1 MMKHTISLWIDY
13 MEVFMREDNK
23 MGTAPMLKLIISM
36 SLPAVFSML
45 IQALYN
51 IVDSIFVAQLG
62 EGALTAVSLAF
73 PVQTLIISVAV
84 GTGVGINSLV
94 SRRLGEK
101 RQEEANSAATHGI
114 ILGLLSGIIFAILGF
129 LFTKTFFQAFSDNKA
144 IIDMGYS
151 YTIVVT
157 VLSFGSFIQINVEKA
172 LQATGN
178 MIYPMIFQLVG
189 AITNIILDPIMI
201 FGLFGFPRLE
211 VFGAALATVIG
222 QILAMSLSLYV
233 IFKRSHKVHVTFK
246 KFKFNFKTIKDI
258 YAVGLPSMIMQSIA
272 SVLIVG
278 LNSILIAF
286 SDAAVSVLGV
296 YYKLQSFVF
305 MPVFGLT
312 QGVMPIMGYN
322 FGAKNKHRL
331 LSALKI
337 GSVLAIIIML
347 SGTIL
352 FMAIPDKLL
361 MLFNASEQML
371 ELGTKALRTI
381 SLCFVPAALGIMFST
396 LFQALG
402 QGRKSL
408 YISVL
413 RQLVIILPTAYLLSK
428 IGLNYVWYAFPIAEV
443 FSFAVSTLFL
453 SMIYKNTIKDL

>member
-1 MMKHTISLWIDY
+1 MQ
-13 MEVFMREDNK
+13 ENNK
-23 MGTAPMLKLIISM
+23 MGYAPMLKLIVSM
-36 SLPAVFSML
+36 SLPAMFSML

-84 GTGVGINSLV
+84 GTGIGINSLV

-101 RQEEANSAATHGI
+101 KQEEANSAATHGI
-114 ILGLLSGIIFAILGF
+114 ILGLFSGIIFAILGF
-129 LFTKTFFQAFSDNKA
+129 LFTKSFFQAFSENKA
-144 IIDMGYS
+144 IIDMGYI
-151 YTIVVT
+151 YTTVVT
-157 VLSFGSFIQINVEKA
+157 VLSFGSFVQINVEKS

-222 QILAMSLSLYV
+222 QIFAMLLSLYV
-233 IFKRSHKVHVTFK
+233 LLKKSHGVHVTFK
-246 KFKFNFKTIKDI
+246 NFKLNFKTIKDI
-258 YAVGLPSMIMQSIA
+258 YAVGLPSMIMQSIG

-312 QGVMPIMGYN
+312 QGVMPVMGYN
-322 FGAKNKHRL
+322 YGAKNKHRL

-337 GSVLAIIIML
+337 GSILAIIIML
-347 SGTIL
+347 LGTIL
-352 FMAIPDKLL
+352 FMTIPDRLL

-381 SLCFVPAALGIMFST
+381 SICFVPAALGIMFST

-408 YISVL
+408 YISIL

-428 IGLNYVWYAFPIAEV
+428 IGLYYVWYAFPIAEI
-443 FSFAVSTLFL
+443 FSLVISTLFL
-453 SMIYKNTIKDL
+453 SIIYKNIIKSL

>member
-1 MMKHTISLWIDY
+1 MQ
-13 MEVFMREDNK
+13 ENNK
-23 MGTAPMLKLIISM
+23 MGTAPILKLIVSM
-36 SLPAVFSML
+36 SLPAMFSML

-84 GTGVGINSLV
+84 GTGIGINSLV

-101 RQEEANSAATHGI
+101 RQEEADSAATHGI
-114 ILGLLSGIIFAILGF
+114 ILGLLSGIVFAILGL
-129 LFTKTFFQAFSDNKA
+129 LFTRTFFENFTDNQA
-144 IIDMGYS
+144 IIEMGYS

-157 VLSFGSFIQINVEKA
+157 VLSFASFIQINIEKS

-178 MIYPMIFQLVG
+178 MLYPMMFHLVG

-201 FGLFGFPRLE
+201 FGLFGFPKLG

-222 QILAMSLSLYV
+222 QIFAMLLSLYV
-233 IFKRSHKVHVTFK
+233 LLKKSHGVHVTLK
-246 KFKFNFKTIKDI
+246 KFKLNFKTIKDI

-312 QGVMPIMGYN
+312 QGVMPVMGYN
-322 FGAKNKHRL
+322 YGAKNKHRL

-337 GSVLAIIIML
+337 GSILAIIIML
-347 SGTIL
+347 LGTIL
-352 FMAIPDKLL
+352 FMTIPDRLL
-361 MLFNASEQML
+361 MLFNASEHML

-408 YISVL
+408 YISIL

-428 IGLNYVWYAFPIAEV
+428 IGLYYVWYAFPIAEI
-443 FSFAVSTLFL
+443 VSLVVSVSFL
-453 SMIYKNTIKDL
+453 SIIYKNTIKNL

>member
-1 MMKHTISLWIDY
+1 
-13 MEVFMREDNK
+13 MREDNK
-23 MGTAPMLKLIISM
+23 MGHAPMFSLILSM
-36 SLPAVFSML
+36 SIPAMFSML

-51 IVDSIFVAQLG
+51 IVDSIFVAKLG

-73 PVQTLIISVAV
+73 PVQTLIIAVAV

-114 ILGLLSGIIFAILGF
+114 ILGLLSGVLFAILGV
-129 LFTKTFFQAFSDNKA
+129 LFTRTFFEAFTDNAA
-144 IIDMGYS
+144 IIDMGYQ

-157 VLSFGSFIQINVEKA
+157 VLSFGSFVQINVEKC

-201 FGLFGFPRLE
+201 FGLFGFPKMG

-222 QILAMSLSLYV
+222 QIFAMLLSLYV
-233 IFKRSHKVHVTFK
+233 ILKKSHLVHVTFK
-246 KFKFNFKTIKDI
+246 KFKFNFKIVKDI
-258 YAVGLPSMIMQSIA
+258 YAVGLPSMIMQSIG
-272 SVLIVG
+272 SVLVVG

-286 SDAAVSVLGV
+286 SEAAVSVLGV

-322 FGAKNKHRL
+322 YGAKNKERL

-337 GSVLAIIIML
+337 GIILAIIIITLGM
-347 SGTIL
+347 IV
-352 FMAIPDKLL
+352 FMSIPDKLL
-361 MLFNASEQML
+361 MLFNASDEML

-408 YISVL
+408 YMSVL
-413 RQLVIILPTAYLLSK
+413 RQLVIILPSAYLLSK

-443 FSFAVSTLFL
+443 FSFGVSILFF
-453 SMIYKNTIKDL
+453 SIIYRKTIKSL

>member
-1 MMKHTISLWIDY
+1 MGEIK
-13 MEVFMREDNK
+13 ENK
-23 MGTAPMLKLIISM
+23 MGSAPMLKLIISM
-36 SLPAVFSML
+36 SVPAMFSML
-45 IQALYN
+45 IQSLYN

-62 EGALTAVSLAF
+62 EGALTSVSLAF
-73 PVQTLIISVAV
+73 PIQTLIISVAV
-84 GTGVGINSLV
+84 GTGIGINSLV

-114 ILGLLSGIIFAILGF
+114 ILGLFSGIIFAILGV
-129 LFTKTFFQAFSDNKA
+129 LFTRTFFEAFTDNKA

-157 VLSFGSFIQINVEKA
+157 VLSFGSFVQINVEKT

-201 FGLFGFPRLE
+201 FGMFGFPRLE

-222 QILAMSLSLYV
+222 QIFAMTLSLYV
-233 IFKRSHKVHVTFK
+233 LFKKSHAVHITFK
-246 KFKFNFKTIKDI
+246 NFKFNFKTIKDI

-272 SVLIVG
+272 SVLVVG

-296 YYKLQSFVF
+296 YYKLQSFIF

-322 FGAKNKHRL
+322 YGAKNKQRL

-337 GSVLAIIIML
+337 GSVFAILIML
-347 SGTIL
+347 FGTIL
-352 FMAIPDKLL
+352 FMSIPDKLL
-361 MLFNASEQML
+361 MMFKASDQML
-371 ELGTKALRTI
+371 EVGTKALRTI
-381 SLCFVPAALGIMFST
+381 SICFVPAALGIMFST

-408 YISVL
+408 YISIL
-413 RQLVIILPTAYLLSK
+413 RQLVIILPSAYLLSK
-428 IGLNYVWYAFPIAEV
+428 IGVNYVWYAFPIAEV
-443 FSFAVSTLFL
+443 FSLTIGVLFL
-453 SMIYKNTIKDL
+453 SIIYKKIIKTL